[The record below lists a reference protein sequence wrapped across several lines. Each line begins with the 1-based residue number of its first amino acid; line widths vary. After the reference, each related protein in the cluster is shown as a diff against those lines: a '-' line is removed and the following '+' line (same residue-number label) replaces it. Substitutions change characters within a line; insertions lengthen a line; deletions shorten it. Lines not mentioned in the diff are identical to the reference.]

1 MIYLVDLPFGFF
13 LMLFLDNNK
22 HLLVSYKGNNY
33 KVRKNVFKKIL
44 TLMATVAMLTV
55 CSENEAANNNQDAL
69 QTKENPV
76 VQQENEQSKD
86 YIQEDAKEN
95 VNQSQW
101 TSLPEY
107 NGIIG
112 KIGNEDVTFEMET
125 DNEGKRVLNILEQDG
140 SILY

>member
-1 MIYLVDLPFGFF
+1 
-13 LMLFLDNNK
+13 
-22 HLLVSYKGNNY
+22 
-33 KVRKNVFKKIL
+33 
-44 TLMATVAMLTV
+44 MATVAMLTA

-107 NGIIG
+107 NEIIEQ
-112 KIGNEDVTFEMET
+112 IGDKDVTFEMET

-140 SILY
+140 SILYKSIFIKNTNRLKIINVKRGKKIFNGTLS

>member
-1 MIYLVDLPFGFF
+1 
-13 LMLFLDNNK
+13 
-22 HLLVSYKGNNY
+22 
-33 KVRKNVFKKIL
+33 
-44 TLMATVAMLTV
+44 MATVAMLTV